1 MIEEVVA
8 NLAGAAH
15 SKKVLLLTPSTEIK
29 YAAHRGTYVYTKS
42 LFAALKYLGHSTSF
56 FTQSAAPADAR
67 ALLPEI
73 IHGLTNPTND
83 IDWYGSRDSWLKS
96 LYRTEAK
103 EVRNNFSI
111 ADWKWRFLSDVDYF
125 FNSPHFFDAQE
136 YAASCARLAP
146 KDVAGRVTSYL
157 KQRSGEIEN
166 GVIDID
172 FVSAAGYE
180 VIITTAPTPIRSRSG
195 RVKVVQTVL
204 DLIPFEYPL
213 GQQHPSVYLSAL
225 AKALQYADHILSISH
240 YTSSSLSK
248 VLPEYASKSAV
259 VHLSNPLETVIEQF
273 SQRSSSDTNWLRIS
287 GLEKQKYFFYVGAI
301 ERRKNIEVLVR
312 AFLML
317 DRELG
322 LKLVLAGP
330 LDGTY
335 LRETGL
341 EEYFKSAEARSDGV
355 IYAGFIS
362 DERKL
367 SLLQNATALVFPSL
381 LEGFGLPI
389 VEAMSAGCPTITT
402 RGSSLSEVGDDAVLY
417 LEDPSSVSEL
427 AGLLTRVFED
437 KALAKNLRDKGLR
450 RAQSFTIKA
459 YAGRLRDWGMSEG
472 IFS

>member
-1 MIEEVVA
+1 MMQKASNISGGA
-8 NLAGAAH
+8 NA
-15 SKKVLLLTPSTEIK
+15 KKILLLTPSNEIK
-29 YAAHRGTYVYTKS
+29 YAAHRGIYVYTKS
-42 LFAALKYLGHSTSF
+42 LFAALRYLGHSTGF
-56 FTQSAAPADAR
+56 FTQSASPADAR
-67 ALLPEI
+67 ALLPDI
-73 IHGLTNPTND
+73 IHGLTTPNID
-83 IDWYGSRDSWLKS
+83 IDWFQSRDSWLKS
-96 LYRTEAK
+96 LYRTAAK
-103 EVRNNFSI
+103 DVPNSFSI
-111 ADWKWRFLSDVDYF
+111 ADWKWRFLSDVDCF
-125 FNSPHFFDAQE
+125 FNSPGFFDAQE
-136 YAASCARLAP
+136 YAASCPRLAP
-146 KDVAGRVTSYL
+146 KDMAGRLATYL

-166 GVIDID
+166 SVIDVD

-180 VIITTAPTPIRSRSG
+180 TVITTSPTPIRSRSG

-213 GQQHPSVYLSAL
+213 GAQRPSVYLSSLSNAL
-225 AKALQYADHILSISH
+225 RYADNILSISH
-240 YTSSSLSK
+240 YTSSVLSK
-248 VLPEYASKSAV
+248 VFPEHASKSAV
-259 VHLSNPLETVIEQF
+259 VHLSNPLEALVEQVP
-273 SQRSSSDTNWLRIS
+273 QSSPSNTNWLRIS

-341 EEYFKSAEARSDGV
+341 EDYFKSAEAHSDGV

-389 VEAMSAGCPTITT
+389 VEAMSVGCPAITT

-427 AGLLTRVFED
+427 AGLLARISDD
-437 KALAKNLRDKGLR
+437 KTLAASLHDKGLR
-450 RAQSFTIKA
+450 RAQSFTTKA
-459 YAGRLRDWGMSEG
+459 YAGRLHDWGHSIG